1 MSTDFSI
8 HQLGHPLLRQT
19 ALPVTDIDD
28 PAFQQQ
34 LDALLAFVMDKGGMG
49 IAAPQVGISQRFFIL
64 SSHPNARYPYAPAVP
79 PFAVINPEILAHSD
93 TSTKDWEGCLS
104 LPGLRGLVPR
114 YDWIEVRYQTRA
126 GETVE
131 TRYEAFLA
139 RVFQHEL
146 DHINGHVFI
155 DRVESTQEL
164 MMEQEW
170 QHQIGHQRIPG
181 SSTD

>member
-1 MSTDFSI
+1 MSTDFTI
-8 HQLGHPLLRQT
+8 HQLGHPLLRQK
-19 ALPVTDIDD
+19 AEPVERIKD

-34 LDALLAFVMDKGGMG
+34 LDALLAFVIDKGGMG

-64 SSHPNARYPYAPAVP
+64 SSHPNARYPYAPDVP

-93 TSTKDWEGCLS
+93 TTSKDWEGCLS
-104 LPGLRGLVPR
+104 LPGIRGLVPR
-114 YDWIEVRYQTRA
+114 YEWIDVRYQTYE

-131 TRYEAFLA
+131 TRYEGFMA

-146 DHINGHVFI
+146 DHLNGHVFI
-155 DRVESTQEL
+155 DRVKSSLEL

-170 QHQIGHQRIPG
+170 QKQIAHPG
-181 SSTD
+181 QKSHSDH